1 MSVHKWCKVLIV
13 DDELLIRKG
22 IIHSINWEKEG
33 FQIIGEATNGEEA
46 LDLIE
51 TYRPHIVITDM
62 VMPVMDGVE
71 LTKAIKEDYPQIEII
86 ILSSFGDFDYVR
98 STFQLGISDYILKP
112 QLEGADLLKALKQAA
127 HKIPGVVL
135 VDNSGADVT
144 VSIESIIDRVM
155 TGFGLD
161 EDSALIGNIFTHSHF
176 CLLGIDI
183 RAHTNHKKSVIRPL
197 IEEIEGR
204 VKSDFAH
211 IEIHRLPVTRN
222 ISAFLF
228 NFELNQLQTI
238 KEFIKMISMSLT
250 FVDTKVGWALTEP
263 FTEFLDLKQVYQK
276 KLLPLIQYHFYLP
289 DTSVMIYDE
298 IPGVRQINE
307 PFQLTKFTELIQRQ
321 QFEAA
326 FLYLEAYIEDLA
338 HQYTTDEFA
347 FKSLVGN
354 IIFNVTILFGNMENN
369 SRRLDEEKYSY
380 ISSIEGALN
389 VKEALSLLDEFLTE
403 AKAVIELAQT
413 NPNQNNMQK
422 LLDYIN
428 ENYAESLNLTEMGK
442 KFHYNPSYLSNY
454 FSENN
459 NRSFTEYLKQVRIE
473 KSIELLQKEEVSI
486 AKISM
491 LVGYSDHSY
500 FCRVFKNSIGVSPSS
515 YRRQYSSTRKREK

>member
-22 IIHSINWEKEG
+22 IKHSINWEKEG

-51 TYRPHIVITDM
+51 TFRPHIVISDM

-86 ILSSFGDFDYVR
+86 ILSSFGDFNYVR

-112 QLEGADLLKALKQAA
+112 QLEGADLLKTLKQAA
-127 HKIPGVVL
+127 YKIPGVVL
-135 VDNSGADVT
+135 VDNSGGDVT
-144 VSIESIIDRVM
+144 VSIENIIDRVM

-161 EDSALIGNIFTHSHF
+161 EDPGLIGNIFTHSHF

-183 RAHTNHKKSVIRPL
+183 RAHTNHKKSMIRPL
-197 IEEIEGR
+197 IEEIEER
-204 VKSDFAH
+204 VKSDFTH
-211 IEIHRLPVTRN
+211 IEIHRLPVNLN
-222 ISAFLF
+222 IMAFMF
-228 NFELNQLQTI
+228 NFELNQLHSI
-238 KEFIKMISMSLT
+238 KEFIKMLSMSLT

-263 FTEFLDLKQVYQK
+263 FIDFLELKQVYQE

-289 DTSVMIYDE
+289 DTLLMIYDE
-298 IPGVRQINE
+298 IPSVRQVNE
-307 PFQLTKFTELIQRQ
+307 PFQLTKFTKLFQRQ

-338 HQYTTDEFA
+338 HQYTTDEFS

-369 SRRLDEEKYSY
+369 SRSLEEEKYSY

-389 VKEALSLLDEFLTE
+389 VKEALSLLDEFLTK
-403 AKAVIELAQT
+403 AKAAIELTLT
-413 NPNQNNMQK
+413 NPNQNNMKK

-428 ENYAESLNLTEMGK
+428 ENYAESLNLTDMGK

-459 NRSFTEYLKQVRIE
+459 NQSFSEYLKQVRIE

-500 FCRVFKNSIGVSPSS
+500 FCRVFKSSIGVSPSS
-515 YRRQYSSTRKREK
+515 YRRQYSSTKKRGK